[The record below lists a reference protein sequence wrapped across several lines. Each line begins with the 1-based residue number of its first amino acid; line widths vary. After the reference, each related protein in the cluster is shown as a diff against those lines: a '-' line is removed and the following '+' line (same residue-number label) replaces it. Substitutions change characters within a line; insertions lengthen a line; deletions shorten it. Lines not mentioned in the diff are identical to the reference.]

1 MFALDHSSF
10 VSAHHNSKLTN
21 GTQLPD
27 TDMEHSQRIVLEEP
41 AEMMAQKAPAH
52 HHQDKNVL
60 YECHQCASRSS
71 SGTDKASD
79 ATMGGVS
86 LNPLAKNCAVGIP
99 VSASLAA
106 IQLPEGNNMLTVAMN
121 FVQNDD
127 YHGILELAR
136 AGAVNAM
143 APERRCGFA
152 LALKPEGCAMSDL
165 PLNLRVSDA
174 NLLHYA
180 VCIGSFR
187 AAAALLIVNPAL
199 AQGTCLVVT
208 GHDTDTDTSHVH
220 TEEWCAAELARL
232 FCVLYQGDND
242 DNEVEETK
250 FRFEQALTVLEM
262 CDACPEKL
270 PFVNLPTVQERV
282 VAAGWDAEAAVQAF
296 FASASISGYFPDSIE

>member
-1 MFALDHSSF
+1 
-10 VSAHHNSKLTN
+10 
-21 GTQLPD
+21 
-27 TDMEHSQRIVLEEP
+27 
-41 AEMMAQKAPAH
+41 
-52 HHQDKNVL
+52 
-60 YECHQCASRSS
+60 
-71 SGTDKASD
+71 
-79 ATMGGVS
+79 
-86 LNPLAKNCAVGIP
+86 
-99 VSASLAA
+99 
-106 IQLPEGNNMLTVAMN
+106 
-121 FVQNDD
+121 
-127 YHGILELAR
+127 
-136 AGAVNAM
+136 
-143 APERRCGFA
+143 
-152 LALKPEGCAMSDL
+152 MSDL

-232 FCVLYQGDND
+232 FCVLYQGGND

-296 FASASISGYFPDSIE
+296 SASASISGYFPDSIE